1 MPAMSFGNIQIVPV
15 KEMGMITAGQDLA
28 ATIMGCLEKQGVA
41 IDENDVIVVTSKA
54 FSKAENRIIPLGT
67 VTPSKRARA
76 LARVSGRDARI
87 CELILRHSKK
97 VWGIL
102 PTGKAGLEWS
112 RKLPEVFPV
121 GQEMV
126 QKLFAKEPTMIMA
139 EVYNGLVVTDA
150 GIDGSNVEGTEN
162 AILLPESA
170 DESCRRLRATVKE
183 RTGKTVAVI
192 TSDTDIRFQRFGSVD
207 QAVGSWGIQTVS
219 PMFGQQ
225 DLYGK
230 PKIGGTDA
238 TTDMIS
244 NAAALVMGNCNEAVP
259 VALVKGAKYV
269 SVDKGLMPVQVSM
282 DAVGVGVIYNVW
294 CDLKLAFYNLV
305 GA

>member
-1 MPAMSFGNIQIVPV
+1 MTFVDVQIVPV
-15 KEMGMITAGQDLA
+15 KDMGMIQKDQDLA
-28 ATIMGCLEKQGVA
+28 GLILSCLEKQGFKV
-41 IDENDVIVVTSKA
+41 DENDVVVVTSKA
-54 FSKAENRIIPLGT
+54 FSKAEGRIIPLST
-67 VTPSKRARA
+67 VEPSKRARA
-76 LARVSGRDARI
+76 LARVSGRDPRI

-102 PTGKAGLEWS
+102 PTGKAGLEWFQ
-112 RKLPEVFPV
+112 KLPEVFPV
-121 GQEMV
+121 GREMV
-126 QKLFAKEPTMIMA
+126 EKLFAKEPTMIMA

-170 DESCRRLRATVKE
+170 DESCRRLRAAIKE

-207 QAVGSWGIQTVS
+207 QAIGSWGIQSVAA
-219 PMFGQQ
+219 MFGQK

-230 PKIGGTDA
+230 PKIGGADA
-238 TTDMIS
+238 VTDMIS
-244 NAAALVMGNCNEAVP
+244 NAAALVMGNCAEAVP
-259 VALVKGAKYV
+259 VALVKGVKYIP
-269 SVDKGLMPVQVSM
+269 VDKGLMPVQVSM
-282 DAVGVGVIYNVW
+282 DAVGMGVIYNVW
-294 CDLKLAFYNLV
+294 CDIKLAFYNLV

>member
-1 MPAMSFGNIQIVPV
+1 MTFSNIQIVPV
-15 KEMGMITAGQDLA
+15 HEMGMIEKGHDLA
-28 ATIMGCLEKQGVA
+28 TIILACLEKQGVA
-41 IDENDVIVVTSKA
+41 VEENDVVVVTSKA
-54 FSKAENRIIPLGT
+54 FSKAEGRIIPLST
-67 VTPSKRARA
+67 VEPTKRARS

-87 CELILRHSKK
+87 CELILRNSRK

-102 PTGKAGLEWS
+102 PTGKAGLEWL

-121 GQEMV
+121 GREMV
-126 QKLFAKEPTMIMA
+126 EKLLAKEPTMIMA
-139 EVYNGLVVTDA
+139 EVYGGLVVTDA

-170 DESCRRLRATVKE
+170 DESCRRLRAQILE

-207 QAVGSWGIQTVS
+207 QAIGSWGIQTVS
-219 PMFGQQ
+219 SMFGQK

-230 PKIGGTDA
+230 PKIGGVDA
-238 TTDMIS
+238 VTDMIS
-244 NAAALVMGNCNEAVP
+244 NAAALVMGNCAEAVP
-259 VALVKGAKYV
+259 VALVKGAKYI

-294 CDLKLAFYNLV
+294 CDLKLAFYNLI